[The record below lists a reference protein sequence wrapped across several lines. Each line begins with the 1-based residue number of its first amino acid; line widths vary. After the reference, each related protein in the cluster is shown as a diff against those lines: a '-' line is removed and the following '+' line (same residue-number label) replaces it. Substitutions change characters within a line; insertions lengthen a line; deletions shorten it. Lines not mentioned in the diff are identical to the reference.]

1 MVRRMLDLVE
11 LQQVREQLVDKSEA
25 HQKRIKDT
33 FDRKAKVDNFQV
45 GDWVLKW
52 DALRQDKGKHNKF
65 DSLWTGPF
73 MITQVQHNN
82 TFILQSLEGEE
93 MFGGPVNGRFSE
105 TLFYLRLEALSL

>member
-11 LQQVREQLVDKSEA
+11 LQQAREQLVDRSEA
-25 HQKRIKDT
+25 HQKKIKKT
-33 FDRKAKVDNFQV
+33 FDRKAKVDNFQI

-73 MITQVQHNN
+73 MITQVQNNN
-82 TFILQSLEGEE
+82 TFILQNLEGEE
-93 MFGGPVNGRFSE
+93 MFDGLVNGQF
-105 TLFYLRLEALSL
+105 LKLYFV

>member
-33 FDRKAKVDNFQV
+33 FDRKEKVDNFQV

-52 DALRQDKGKHNKF
+52 DALRQDKGNHSKF
-65 DSLWTGPF
+65 DSLLTGPF

-82 TFILQSLEGEE
+82 TFILQSLEGE
-93 MFGGPVNGRFSE
+93 
-105 TLFYLRLEALSL
+105 